1 MVAQQAWQQHS
12 AVVASSPSWTNG
24 NEHKDLPSNS
34 TDPIAIKH
42 PWDVLQQAWSTEAKI
57 MLAVCV
63 DSRCHHRTSSNFLCL
78 YLDLFTLFYIR
89 WYFCKLLLFPVVWF
103 FFPHRKLLANQSASL
118 QIIWQRSIYLLA
130 KCVWGSINKSK
141 YRENVLY
148 SGLMEKKTW
157 RIYCKYLCLF
167 DRYFRIN
174 GM

>member
-1 MVAQQAWQQHS
+1 MC
-12 AVVASSPSWTNG
+12 
-24 NEHKDLPSNS
+24 SNKP
-34 TDPIAIKH
+34 DPQKPKLCSQCVLIPDATIGH
-42 PWDVLQQAWSTEAKI
+42 PQIS
-57 MLAVCV
+57 CV
-63 DSRCHHRTSSNFLCL
+63 YTQTYLLCSIS
-78 YLDLFTLFYIR
+78 DDTFVNQ
-89 WYFCKLLLFPVVWF
+89 LLFPVVRF

-141 YRENVLY
+141 YRENMLY

-174 GM
+174 GMQQAVTTVCVLSCVLSFKVSYNLGYVKVLS